1 MKTTHLAIIVNLLFL
16 SLLAPLPTWAANP
29 CDEANNLFKQSLNQ
43 PPAQA
48 EDSLKKATQKCP
60 NHAPALNNL
69 ANIKEKQGN
78 LSEALRLYKKAIKA
92 DRQFAHAYAGI
103 GDVLMKQRDYQ
114 KAAKFFQK
122 FLTLQE
128 KQGSSDFVSKYKGL
142 LKEAQNHIIVSASEI
157 YQTLSTK
164 RSIGPPK
171 VVDVP
176 IQFNTNSTEFK
187 GNAKQQYGQIAEA
200 VRDVFKT
207 DKNSKI
213 RIEGHT
219 DNQGKADYNRGLSAK
234 RAQKIKEQLVKELN
248 LPANRFEVIGWGEEK
263 PIARCNNGDEHGCFL
278 NRRVTLVRIDR

>member
-92 DRQFAHAYAGI
+92 NSQFAYAYAGI
-103 GDVLMKQRDYQ
+103 GDVLIKQRDYQ

-122 FLTLQE
+122 FLTLQGKGNNVQE
-128 KQGSSDFVSKYKGL
+128 YKQK
-142 LKEAQNHIIVSASEI
+142 LKNAQNNIVVSASEI
-157 YQTLSTK
+157 YQNLSTK

-176 IQFNTNSTEFK
+176 IQFPTGSSEIR
-187 GNAKQQYGQIAEA
+187 GNAKRQCQEIAQA

-234 RAQKIKEQLVKELN
+234 RAKKIKEQLVKELN
-248 LPANRFEVIGWGEEK
+248 LPAERFEVVGWGEEK